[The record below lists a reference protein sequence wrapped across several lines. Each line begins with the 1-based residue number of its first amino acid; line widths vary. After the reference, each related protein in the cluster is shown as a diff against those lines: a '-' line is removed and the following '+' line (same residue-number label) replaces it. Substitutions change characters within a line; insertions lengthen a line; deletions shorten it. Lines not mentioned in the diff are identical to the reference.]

1 MNQIEIF
8 NSPEFG
14 SIRTLEQNGKV
25 LFCGT
30 DVATALGYTN
40 PRKAVRDH
48 TRGGTKCSIG
58 VQTGKKADGSP
69 AVQMVEMLFIP
80 EGDLYRLIAH
90 SKLPSAE
97 RFEQWVFDEVLP
109 AIRKHGAYL
118 TKEKLWE
125 IATSPEALI
134 KLCSEL
140 LAEREEN
147 ASLREENALLESNLV
162 FCSSNGR
169 PMESQVINRA
179 FNKLIKENGLPHVV
193 FHSLRHSSIT
203 YKLKLNGG
211 DMKSVQGDSG
221 HAQVK
226 MVADVYSH
234 IIDEDRCINAQ
245 RLEEAFYSSKTPD
258 PVEDTEPK
266 TADTAVTE
274 SDESDAAKILELLKN
289 PETAALLKQLAKAL

>member
-90 SKLPSAE
+90 RTAACPCP
-97 RFEQWVFDEVLP
+97 VLCE
-109 AIRKHGAYL
+109 GQ
-118 TKEKLWE
+118 
-125 IATSPEALI
+125 
-134 KLCSEL
+134 LC
-140 LAEREEN
+140 
-147 ASLREENALLESNLV
+147 
-162 FCSSNGR
+162 G
-169 PMESQVINRA
+169 
-179 FNKLIKENGLPHVV
+179 
-193 FHSLRHSSIT
+193 
-203 YKLKLNGG
+203 
-211 DMKSVQGDSG
+211 QGD
-221 HAQVK
+221 VRRFC
-226 MVADVYSH
+226 Y
-234 IIDEDRCINAQ
+234 
-245 RLEEAFYSSKTPD
+245 P
-258 PVEDTEPK
+258 
-266 TADTAVTE
+266 
-274 SDESDAAKILELLKN
+274 
-289 PETAALLKQLAKAL
+289 

>member
-109 AIRKHGAYL
+109 RVQKRRFSSKGGAR
-118 TKEKLWE
+118 TFWE
-125 IATSPEALI
+125 SGFSKPVKKSI
-134 KLCSEL
+134 KD
-140 LAEREEN
+140 
-147 ASLREENALLESNLV
+147 V
-162 FCSSNGR
+162 
-169 PMESQVINRA
+169 
-179 FNKLIKENGLPHVV
+179 
-193 FHSLRHSSIT
+193 
-203 YKLKLNGG
+203 
-211 DMKSVQGDSG
+211 KSVTL
-221 HAQVK
+221 A
-226 MVADVYSH
+226 
-234 IIDEDRCINAQ
+234 
-245 RLEEAFYSSKTPD
+245 SSDLPRRET
-258 PVEDTEPK
+258 TRG
-266 TADTAVTE
+266 TIAYR
-274 SDESDAAKILELLKN
+274 KN
-289 PETAALLKQLAKAL
+289 RKLGKPSTHD

>member
-109 AIRKHGAYL
+109 AIRKHGAYQAAPQL
-118 TKEKLWE
+118 SYDIYFILEQRLVLWF
-125 IATSPEALI
+125 
-134 KLCSEL
+134 L
-140 LAEREEN
+140 LGTR
-147 ASLREENALLESNLV
+147 
-162 FCSSNGR
+162 
-169 PMESQVINRA
+169 SQ
-179 FNKLIKENGLPHVV
+179 
-193 FHSLRHSSIT
+193 S
-203 YKLKLNGG
+203 
-211 DMKSVQGDSG
+211 
-221 HAQVK
+221 
-226 MVADVYSH
+226 SH
-234 IIDEDRCINAQ
+234 IQHIKDCDPP
-245 RLEEAFYSSKTPD
+245 AF
-258 PVEDTEPK
+258 
-266 TADTAVTE
+266 
-274 SDESDAAKILELLKN
+274 L
-289 PETAALLKQLAKAL
+289 AL

>member
-147 ASLREENALLESNLV
+147 ASLREENALLESNSRYISGIFSESCHSHNRPTH
-162 FCSSNGR
+162 FCC
-169 PMESQVINRA
+169 
-179 FNKLIKENGLPHVV
+179 
-193 FHSLRHSSIT
+193 
-203 YKLKLNGG
+203 
-211 DMKSVQGDSG
+211 
-221 HAQVK
+221 
-226 MVADVYSH
+226 
-234 IIDEDRCINAQ
+234 IDEFAVYQKYI
-245 RLEEAFYSSKTPD
+245 RLEYIGWH
-258 PVEDTEPK
+258 PVM
-266 TADTAVTE
+266 A
-274 SDESDAAKILELLKN
+274 
-289 PETAALLKQLAKAL
+289 

>member
-147 ASLREENALLESNLV
+147 ASLREENACWRV
-162 FCSSNGR
+162 RQPFMICSST
-169 PMESQVINRA
+169 
-179 FNKLIKENGLPHVV
+179 
-193 FHSLRHSSIT
+193 SIT
-203 YKLKLNGG
+203 VPTSAPPPKSCLSRSVGLSVSFW
-211 DMKSVQGDSG
+211 KSVLCTAPHPVMYCPMQSQPMKDCF
-221 HAQVK
+221 V
-226 MVADVYSH
+226 
-234 IIDEDRCINAQ
+234 
-245 RLEEAFYSSKTPD
+245 SKT
-258 PVEDTEPK
+258 
-266 TADTAVTE
+266 TAITGISAP
-274 SDESDAAKILELLKN
+274 IR
-289 PETAALLKQLAKAL
+289 

>member
-97 RFEQWVFDEVLP
+97 RF
-109 AIRKHGAYL
+109 
-118 TKEKLWE
+118 
-125 IATSPEALI
+125 
-134 KLCSEL
+134 
-140 LAEREEN
+140 
-147 ASLREENALLESNLV
+147 LE
-162 FCSSNGR
+162 
-169 PMESQVINRA
+169 
-179 FNKLIKENGLPHVV
+179 
-193 FHSLRHSSIT
+193 
-203 YKLKLNGG
+203 
-211 DMKSVQGDSG
+211 
-221 HAQVK
+221 
-226 MVADVYSH
+226 
-234 IIDEDRCINAQ
+234 
-245 RLEEAFYSSKTPD
+245 
-258 PVEDTEPK
+258 
-266 TADTAVTE
+266 
-274 SDESDAAKILELLKN
+274 
-289 PETAALLKQLAKAL
+289 

>member
-90 SKLPSAE
+90 SSTCHSQARSLSHK
-97 RFEQWVFDEVLP
+97 REVVGDSHFSGSSD
-109 AIRKHGAYL
+109 K
-118 TKEKLWE
+118 
-125 IATSPEALI
+125 
-134 KLCSEL
+134 
-140 LAEREEN
+140 
-147 ASLREENALLESNLV
+147 ALL
-162 FCSSNGR
+162 
-169 PMESQVINRA
+169 RA
-179 FNKLIKENGLPHVV
+179 
-193 FHSLRHSSIT
+193 
-203 YKLKLNGG
+203 
-211 DMKSVQGDSG
+211 
-221 HAQVK
+221 A
-226 MVADVYSH
+226 
-234 IIDEDRCINAQ
+234 C
-245 RLEEAFYSSKTPD
+245 
-258 PVEDTEPK
+258 
-266 TADTAVTE
+266 
-274 SDESDAAKILELLKN
+274 
-289 PETAALLKQLAKAL
+289 

>member
-109 AIRKHGAYL
+109 VIRKHGA
-118 TKEKLWE
+118 
-125 IATSPEALI
+125 
-134 KLCSEL
+134 
-140 LAEREEN
+140 
-147 ASLREENALLESNLV
+147 
-162 FCSSNGR
+162 
-169 PMESQVINRA
+169 
-179 FNKLIKENGLPHVV
+179 
-193 FHSLRHSSIT
+193 
-203 YKLKLNGG
+203 
-211 DMKSVQGDSG
+211 
-221 HAQVK
+221 
-226 MVADVYSH
+226 
-234 IIDEDRCINAQ
+234 
-245 RLEEAFYSSKTPD
+245 
-258 PVEDTEPK
+258 
-266 TADTAVTE
+266 
-274 SDESDAAKILELLKN
+274 
-289 PETAALLKQLAKAL
+289 

>member
-58 VQTGKKADGSP
+58 VQTGKKADGTP

-80 EGDLYRLIAH
+80 EGDVYRLIVH

-97 RFEQWVFDEVLP
+97 RFERWVFDEVLP
-109 AIRKHGAYL
+109 SIRKHGAYM

-125 IATSPEALI
+125 VATSPEALM
-134 KLCSEL
+134 KLCSDL
-140 LAEREEN
+140 LAEREKN
-147 ASLREENALLESNLV
+147 AALRADNARLKGKAAYYDLFIDLHHSTNLRTTAKELVVPERQFVRFLLEQRFVYRTPSGCVLPYAK
-162 FCSSNGR
+162 SSNEGLFCVKDYYR
-169 PMESQVINRA
+169 NGHSGSYTLVTPKG
-179 FNKLIKENGLPHVV
+179 KLY
-193 FHSLRHSSIT
+193 FADLRDLI
-203 YKLKLNGG
+203 L
-211 DMKSVQGDSG
+211 
-221 HAQVK
+221 
-226 MVADVYSH
+226 
-234 IIDEDRCINAQ
+234 
-245 RLEEAFYSSKTPD
+245 
-258 PVEDTEPK
+258 
-266 TADTAVTE
+266 VTV
-274 SDESDAAKILELLKN
+274 
-289 PETAALLKQLAKAL
+289 

>member
-147 ASLREENALLESNLV
+147 ASLREENALLESKAEPSLSV
-162 FCSSNGR
+162 WCR
-169 PMESQVINRA
+169 
-179 FNKLIKENGLPHVV
+179 K
-193 FHSLRHSSIT
+193 HSPASRRQRSG
-203 YKLKLNGG
+203 N
-211 DMKSVQGDSG
+211 SG
-221 HAQVK
+221 HALPQQSREFPSWK
-226 MVADVYSH
+226 S
-234 IIDEDRCINAQ
+234 C
-245 RLEEAFYSSKTPD
+245 S
-258 PVEDTEPK
+258 
-266 TADTAVTE
+266 
-274 SDESDAAKILELLKN
+274 AKSMR
-289 PETAALLKQLAKAL
+289 TTF